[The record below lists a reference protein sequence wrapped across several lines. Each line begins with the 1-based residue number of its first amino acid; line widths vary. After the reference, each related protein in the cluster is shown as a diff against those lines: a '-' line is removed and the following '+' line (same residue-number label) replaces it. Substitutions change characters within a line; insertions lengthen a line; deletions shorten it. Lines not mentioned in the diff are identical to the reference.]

1 MRCTMADVAIMEYK
15 TSSKD
20 LYLVS
25 CGWEKCGATHS
36 YGPAVRNY
44 YMLHFIL
51 KGQGHYYLN
60 NKHYKLNENQCF
72 LTEPGTV
79 TLYKAEPTNPWT
91 YTWICFNGDYVP
103 HLLKQSNL
111 NTDNPIINLSC
122 NQTIYE
128 IIKEMLSYHQLT
140 PANECYLQSK
150 LYLIFAKLHE
160 ALQSVYNKVELNNN
174 FYVTK
179 AIEYIEKNT
188 FTNLS
193 VNDIA
198 RYLNISRSHL
208 YALFK
213 QELNTSPQQFLT
225 NAKIANARELLSKTK
240 IPIYSVALSC
250 GYKNAF
256 AFSRA
261 FKQVTN
267 ISPREYRQHYLQPND
282 LVKY

>member
-1 MRCTMADVAIMEYK
+1 MADVAIMEYK

-225 NAKIANARELLSKTK
+225 NAKIANAREFLSKTK

>member
-1 MRCTMADVAIMEYK
+1 MADVAIIEYK

>member
-1 MRCTMADVAIMEYK
+1 MADVAIMEYK

-128 IIKEMLSYHQLT
+128 LFKEMRSYLQLT

-160 ALQSVYNKVELNNN
+160 ALQSVYNKVELNNS

>member
-1 MRCTMADVAIMEYK
+1 MADVAIMEYK

-72 LTEPGTV
+72 LTEPETV

-103 HLLKQSNL
+103 HLLKQTNL

>member
-1 MRCTMADVAIMEYK
+1 MADVAIMEYK

-213 QELNTSPQQFLT
+213 QELNTSPQQFLS

>member
-1 MRCTMADVAIMEYK
+1 MADVAIMEYK

-111 NTDNPIINLSC
+111 NADNPIINLSC

-150 LYLIFAKLHE
+150 LYLIFAKPHE

-179 AIEYIEKNT
+179 AIGYIEKNT

>member
-1 MRCTMADVAIMEYK
+1 MADVAIMEYK

-72 LTEPGTV
+72 LTEPGIV
-79 TLYKAEPTNPWT
+79 MLYKAEPTNPWT
-91 YTWICFNGDYVP
+91 YTWICFNCYYVP

>member
-1 MRCTMADVAIMEYK
+1 MADVAIMEYK

-122 NQTIYE
+122 NQTISE

>member
-1 MRCTMADVAIMEYK
+1 MADVAIMEYK

-91 YTWICFNGDYVP
+91 YTWICFNGYYVP

>member
-1 MRCTMADVAIMEYK
+1 MADVAIMEYK

>member
-1 MRCTMADVAIMEYK
+1 MADVAIMEYK

-36 YGPAVRNY
+36 YGPAIRNY

>member
-1 MRCTMADVAIMEYK
+1 MADVAIMEYK

-51 KGQGHYYLN
+51 KGQGLYYLN

>member
-1 MRCTMADVAIMEYK
+1 MADVAIMEYK

-174 FYVTK
+174 LYVTK

>member
-1 MRCTMADVAIMEYK
+1 MADVAIMEYK

-225 NAKIANARELLSKTK
+225 NAKIANAHELLSKTK

>member
-1 MRCTMADVAIMEYK
+1 MADVAIMEYK

-179 AIEYIEKNT
+179 TIEYIEKNT

>member
-1 MRCTMADVAIMEYK
+1 MADVAIMEYK

-25 CGWEKCGATHS
+25 CCWEKCGATHS

>member
-1 MRCTMADVAIMEYK
+1 MADVAIMEYK

-36 YGPAVRNY
+36 YGPSVRNY

-160 ALQSVYNKVELNNN
+160 ALQSVYNKIELNNS

-225 NAKIANARELLSKTK
+225 KIANARELLSKTK

>member
-1 MRCTMADVAIMEYK
+1 MSDVAIMEYK

-51 KGQGHYYLN
+51 QGQGHYYLN
-60 NKHYKLNENQCF
+60 NKHYKLKANQCF
-72 LTEPGTV
+72 LTVPGTV
-79 TLYKAEPTNPWT
+79 TLYKAEPTNPWI

-111 NTDNPIINLSC
+111 NADNPIINLSC
-122 NQTIYE
+122 NPTIYE

-261 FKQVTN
+261 FKQVTS

>member
-1 MRCTMADVAIMEYK
+1 MADVAIMEYK

-122 NQTIYE
+122 NQTIYK

>member
-1 MRCTMADVAIMEYK
+1 MADVAIMEYK

-160 ALQSVYNKVELNNN
+160 ALQSVYNKIELNNN

>member
-1 MRCTMADVAIMEYK
+1 MADVAIMEYK

-122 NQTIYE
+122 NQ
-128 IIKEMLSYHQLT
+128 
-140 PANECYLQSK
+140 
-150 LYLIFAKLHE
+150 
-160 ALQSVYNKVELNNN
+160 SVYNKIELNNS

>member
-1 MRCTMADVAIMEYK
+1 MADVAIMEYK

-128 IIKEMLSYHQLT
+128 IIKKMLSYHQLT

>member
-1 MRCTMADVAIMEYK
+1 MADVTIMEYK

-25 CGWEKCGATHS
+25 CGWEKCNATHS

-51 KGQGHYYLN
+51 QGQGHYYLN
-60 NKHYKLNENQCF
+60 NKHYKLKENQCF

-79 TLYKAEPTNPWT
+79 TLYKAEPNNPWT

-122 NQTIYE
+122 NQTIYK

-160 ALQSVYNKVELNNN
+160 ALQSVYNKIELNNN

-213 QELNTSPQQFLT
+213 QELNSSPQQFLT

-267 ISPREYRQHYLQPND
+267 LSPREYRQHYLQPNN
-282 LVKY
+282 LIKY

>member
-1 MRCTMADVAIMEYK
+1 MADVAIMEYK

-72 LTEPGTV
+72 LTEPETV

-111 NTDNPIINLSC
+111 NTDNPIS
-122 NQTIYE
+122 
-128 IIKEMLSYHQLT
+128 
-140 PANECYLQSK
+140 
-150 LYLIFAKLHE
+150 
-160 ALQSVYNKVELNNN
+160 
-174 FYVTK
+174 
-179 AIEYIEKNT
+179 
-188 FTNLS
+188 
-193 VNDIA
+193 
-198 RYLNISRSHL
+198 
-208 YALFK
+208 
-213 QELNTSPQQFLT
+213 
-225 NAKIANARELLSKTK
+225 LLSK
-240 IPIYSVALSC
+240 
-250 GYKNAF
+250 
-256 AFSRA
+256 
-261 FKQVTN
+261 
-267 ISPREYRQHYLQPND
+267 
-282 LVKY
+282 

>member
-1 MRCTMADVAIMEYK
+1 MADVAIMEYK

-44 YMLHFIL
+44 YMLHLIL

>member
-1 MRCTMADVAIMEYK
+1 MSDVAIMEYK

-51 KGQGHYYLN
+51 QGQGHYYLN
-60 NKHYKLNENQCF
+60 NKHYKLKANQCF
-72 LTEPGTV
+72 LTVPGTV
-79 TLYKAEPTNPWT
+79 TLYKAEPTNPWI

-111 NTDNPIINLSC
+111 NADNPIINLSC
-122 NQTIYE
+122 NPTIYE

>member
-1 MRCTMADVAIMEYK
+1 MADVAIMEYK

-160 ALQSVYNKVELNNN
+160 ALQSVYNKIELNNS

-225 NAKIANARELLSKTK
+225 NAKIANARELLRKTK

>member
-1 MRCTMADVAIMEYK
+1 MADVAIMEYK

-256 AFSRA
+256 AFSGA

>member
-1 MRCTMADVAIMEYK
+1 MADVAIMEYK

-51 KGQGHYYLN
+51 QGQGHYYLN
-60 NKHYKLNENQCF
+60 NKHYKLKANQCF
-72 LTEPGTV
+72 LTIPGTV
-79 TLYKAEPTNPWT
+79 TLYKAEPTNPWI

-111 NTDNPIINLSC
+111 NADNPIINLSC

>member
-1 MRCTMADVAIMEYK
+1 MADVAIMEYK

-72 LTEPGTV
+72 LTEPETV

>member
-1 MRCTMADVAIMEYK
+1 MSDVAIMEYK

-51 KGQGHYYLN
+51 QGQGHYYLN
-60 NKHYKLNENQCF
+60 NKHYKLKANQCF
-72 LTEPGTV
+72 LTVPGTV
-79 TLYKAEPTNPWT
+79 TLYKAEPTNPWI

-111 NTDNPIINLSC
+111 NADNPIINLSC

-198 RYLNISRSHL
+198 GYLNISRSHL

>member
-1 MRCTMADVAIMEYK
+1 MADVAIMEYK

-25 CGWEKCGATHS
+25 CGWEKCGATNS

>member
-1 MRCTMADVAIMEYK
+1 MADVAIMEYK

-256 AFSRA
+256 SRA